1 LEEIYEECRRKRT
14 LPSIR
19 PILAE
24 KLFARG
30 TSKSDDLRK
39 FTHII
44 NGQKWI
50 GFIYNKRNSL
60 MGSTFGFYKSKF
72 TVIRGYPKIK
82 YAEES
87 RVIDK
92 EVITEY
98 KVDGCYDEE
107 TEVLSENGWKKFN
120 NLQIG
125 ERLYTRNAEEKIE
138 LQACEK
144 IISMNYDGI
153 LHHYQMRNLD
163 SVVTPDH
170 WNFVSLV
177 HKPKHSKSWFEVPQ
191 RIQSKNMKNKRC
203 IFYSD
208 GTWEGKEEQVFRIG
222 SMCLPMNLWLKF
234 LGYWLTDG
242 TKNCHKTSKEGYQ
255 VVIVQRKESWK
266 QMFEVTKQL
275 FPEATYYFNQSN
287 RSHIISIC
295 NKNLWNYL
303 NQFGMKHQRF
313 IPKEIKFLQKSQLTI
328 LFDALL
334 LGDGSK
340 REKYIRFWTCSERMR
355 DDFQELCL
363 KVGFSASYSGRK
375 KDSNINGRP
384 IIAKR
389 ITYCLNVRLKH
400 LRPLWIPQL
409 NGKYKSRNFQ
419 EIEYHGNIYCAIVPN
434 HVLYVRRNGKPI
446 WSGNTNLG
454 IWAFQDGS
462 LMGKTRLVERWD
474 TEGWHGRNWR
484 DIFERTNLMTKI
496 TKLCKEDY
504 QVFGELYGKENEGEF
519 IKYCYD
525 NETEILTENGFKLFE
540 NLNWQEKVLT
550 LNPHTFSME
559 FQIPSEILS
568 FDYRGKLIRFKN
580 RLVDLRVTPNHN
592 LFLEKRNGDRSF
604 VKAEKKLTHAKF
616 VRKGKWV
623 GKNEEYF
630 VLPEYS
636 KSWSGNGN
644 KRIFK
649 SKEKKIKMDI
659 WLKFMGYYLSEG
671 YYRQKFVCVTQ
682 YKLHNRKIMIE
693 DLAHL
698 PFHIGIYKEG
708 FKIHSRQLVEYV
720 KQFGKS
726 KNRFIPKEL
735 KALSEK
741 QLRILYEALMLGD
754 GSRQPKRDL
763 YASSS
768 ERLLDDFLEISIKI
782 GKSANKSKNL
792 ILIPS
797 NGNSWTDSRY
807 YAEESYDG
815 KVWCVNVPNHV
826 VFVRRNGKTCFCG
839 NSVPIAFSILD
850 IVDRRSFGFLG
861 RDAKTKLCN
870 QYELPLVEENWRGV
884 LTEKEIERLEFQAK
898 ELLKEDGYEGFVA
911 KSYIPEDKD
920 VYFCYSSDTEILTP
934 YGWRSEKDVQVGD
947 EVFSFNMEKE
957 RIEKDEA
964 LFKISYPYSGKL
976 LNLRSENVNLLIS
989 PNHTQIHKRRKPRLN
1004 FAYGDWETSFAKD
1017 LPCKMLIPCSY
1028 PQEDKED
1035 FKISDNLIKIVAWII
1050 TEGHLEKSNNG
1061 IRISQYNKIHQSHV
1075 KEIRES
1081 LETLKWDFNYKREQE
1096 FRIKAEYGKIA
1107 RKILG
1112 NYKHIPEEWI
1122 ENFSNKQLKLL
1133 LETLMKGDGK
1143 IKDKI
1148 FCQKSLLIRDEVQQI
1163 LTRLGYKNSNH
1174 SQKLEKNS
1182 YITFSEKHDEE
1193 VSKKEWISYNGIIWC
1208 LTTRNGFL
1216 ITRRNGKV
1224 SISGNCKLK
1233 CQEVREKC
1241 WGMSSGFTIPS
1252 SIIMKAVQKATENL
1266 TNFNSKDEFEKFVRE
1281 ELLEEASE
1289 ELVTKSKDKIR
1300 RIVERKMA
1308 IQVNDEE
1315 IIKFLDEMTSLP
1327 SSITGISIDILDD
1340 RNKRHIMKTLA
1351 DKFIGFKPATLYQI
1365 YARYKKT
1372 KSKEK
1377 TLK

>member
-1 LEEIYEECRRKRT
+1 MSIYSEWKPRKVLEEIYEECRRKRT

-24 KLFARG
+24 KLNARG
-30 TSKSDDLRK
+30 TGKSDDLRK
-39 FTHII
+39 FTHNI
-44 NGQKWI
+44 NGQKWV

-60 MGSTFGFYKSKF
+60 MGSTFGFYKNKF
-72 TVIRGYPKIK
+72 TIVRGYPKIK
-82 YAEES
+82 YIEDS
-87 RVIDK
+87 RILNK
-92 EVITEY
+92 EVVAEY

-474 TEGWHGRNWR
+474 KEGWHGRNWR
-484 DIFERTNLMTKI
+484 DIFERTKLLSKVMS
-496 TKLCKEDY
+496 LCKEDY

-519 IKYCYD
+519 IKY
-525 NETEILTENGFKLFE
+525 T
-540 NLNWQEKVLT
+540 
-550 LNPHTFSME
+550 
-559 FQIPSEILS
+559 
-568 FDYRGKLIRFKN
+568 
-580 RLVDLRVTPNHN
+580 
-592 LFLEKRNGDRSF
+592 
-604 VKAEKKLTHAKF
+604 
-616 VRKGKWV
+616 
-623 GKNEEYF
+623 
-630 VLPEYS
+630 
-636 KSWSGNGN
+636 
-644 KRIFK
+644 
-649 SKEKKIKMDI
+649 
-659 WLKFMGYYLSEG
+659 
-671 YYRQKFVCVTQ
+671 
-682 YKLHNRKIMIE
+682 
-693 DLAHL
+693 
-698 PFHIGIYKEG
+698 
-708 FKIHSRQLVEYV
+708 
-720 KQFGKS
+720 
-726 KNRFIPKEL
+726 
-735 KALSEK
+735 
-741 QLRILYEALMLGD
+741 
-754 GSRQPKRDL
+754 
-763 YASSS
+763 
-768 ERLLDDFLEISIKI
+768 
-782 GKSANKSKNL
+782 
-792 ILIPS
+792 
-797 NGNSWTDSRY
+797 
-807 YAEESYDG
+807 
-815 KVWCVNVPNHV
+815 
-826 VFVRRNGKTCFCG
+826 
-839 NSVPIAFSILD
+839 VPIAFTVLD
-850 IVDRRSFGFLG
+850 IMDRRNFGFLD
-861 RDAKTKLCN
+861 RDAKIKLCN
-870 QYELPLVEENWRGV
+870 RFELPLVEENWRGI
-884 LTEKEIERLEFQAK
+884 LTEKEAERLEFQAK

-911 KSYIPEDKD
+911 KSYILEDKD
-920 VYFCYSSDTEILTP
+920 VYF
-934 YGWRSEKDVQVGD
+934 
-947 EVFSFNMEKE
+947 
-957 RIEKDEA
+957 
-964 LFKISYPYSGKL
+964 
-976 LNLRSENVNLLIS
+976 
-989 PNHTQIHKRRKPRLN
+989 
-1004 FAYGDWETSFAKD
+1004 
-1017 LPCKMLIPCSY
+1017 
-1028 PQEDKED
+1028 
-1035 FKISDNLIKIVAWII
+1035 
-1050 TEGHLEKSNNG
+1050 
-1061 IRISQYNKIHQSHV
+1061 
-1075 KEIRES
+1075 
-1081 LETLKWDFNYKREQE
+1081 
-1096 FRIKAEYGKIA
+1096 
-1107 RKILG
+1107 
-1112 NYKHIPEEWI
+1112 
-1122 ENFSNKQLKLL
+1122 
-1133 LETLMKGDGK
+1133 
-1143 IKDKI
+1143 
-1148 FCQKSLLIRDEVQQI
+1148 
-1163 LTRLGYKNSNH
+1163 
-1174 SQKLEKNS
+1174 
-1182 YITFSEKHDEE
+1182 
-1193 VSKKEWISYNGIIWC
+1193 
-1208 LTTRNGFL
+1208 
-1216 ITRRNGKV
+1216 
-1224 SISGNCKLK
+1224 CKLK
-1233 CQEVREKC
+1233 CQEVRERC

-1252 SIIMKAVQKATENL
+1252 PIIMKAVQKATENL
-1266 TNFNSKDEFEKFVRE
+1266 TNFTSKDEFEQFVRE

-1289 ELVTKSKDKIR
+1289 ELINKSKAKIQ

-1308 IQVNDEE
+1308 NQVNDEE
-1315 IIKFLDEMTSLP
+1315 VIKFLDEMTSIP
-1327 SSITGISIDILDD
+1327 ASITGISIDISDE

-1351 DKFIGFKPATLYQI
+1351 DKFIGLKPATLYQI
-1365 YARYKKT
+1365 YERYKKT

-1377 TLK
+1377 ALSNIAL